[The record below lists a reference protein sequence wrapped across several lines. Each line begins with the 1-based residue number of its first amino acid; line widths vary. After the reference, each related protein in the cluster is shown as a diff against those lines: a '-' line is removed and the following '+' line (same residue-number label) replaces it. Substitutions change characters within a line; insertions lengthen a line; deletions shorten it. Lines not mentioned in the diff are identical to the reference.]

1 MTKLFNK
8 GGDGAGEIV
17 RVLGLIDN
25 DLDFTKWEPILP
37 LGIRDLQAIIGT
49 EPIDA
54 VEKYYREDHA
64 DVTEPD
70 GMAETLRLM
79 QQAVAMFTW
88 LKVIPTLDAQHG
100 TAGRGKHLGE
110 NETGMTALQEFKDE
124 ENIRNLAYEAVDAL
138 VELMDREKFDFW
150 MNGIKKKA
158 INRLLIQN
166 KETFDEYY
174 NIGSHRLFLVLIPM
188 IREVQDGQI
197 IPVITRNRY
206 NKLIEGDTVLTEKLL
221 EYVRRPLALLTIKK
235 AVERLPVEVLPNGIV
250 QVQQSTTVRDKL
262 RAEKEARQS
271 VANSLEQDAAA
282 YLDVLQDIIR
292 ELDAQSETV
301 DYYIPGVTVQS
312 KGITF

>member
-1 MTKLFNK
+1 MTRLFNK

-54 VEKYYREDHA
+54 VDKYYREDHA
-64 DVTEPD
+64 DVRETD
-70 GMAETLRLM
+70 SMAETLRLM

-138 VELMDREKFDFW
+138 VELLDREKFDFW
-150 MNGIKKKA
+150 INGIKKKA

-197 IPVITRNRY
+197 IPVITRSRY
-206 NKLIEGDTVLTEKLL
+206 NKLIEGDTVLMEKLL
-221 EYVRRPLALLTIKK
+221 EY
-235 AVERLPVEVLPNGIV
+235 
-250 QVQQSTTVRDKL
+250 VQQSTTVRDKL

-312 KGITF
+312 RGITF

>member
-8 GGDGAGEIV
+8 GGNGAGEIV

-25 DLDFTKWEPILP
+25 DLDFTKWEPIIP

-54 VEKYYREDHA
+54 VEKYYREDHE

-138 VELMDREKFDFW
+138 VELMDREK
-150 MNGIKKKA
+150 A

-197 IPVITRNRY
+197 IPVITRDRY

-282 YLDVLQDIIR
+282 YLDILQDIIR

>member
-54 VEKYYREDHA
+54 VDKYYREDHA
-64 DVTEPD
+64 DGTEPD

-221 EYVRRPLALLTIKK
+221 EYVRRPLALLTIKRPLNVYRWK
-235 AVERLPVEVLPNGIV
+235 FCPLESYRYNRVQPYGINCGRKKRPGNRLLTVWSRTRRLTWMYCRISSGNWMRSRKRWITIYRVLPYNP
-250 QVQQSTTVRDKL
+250 
-262 RAEKEARQS
+262 KE
-271 VANSLEQDAAA
+271 
-282 YLDVLQDIIR
+282 
-292 ELDAQSETV
+292 
-301 DYYIPGVTVQS
+301 
-312 KGITF
+312 

>member
-8 GGDGAGEIV
+8 NNDGAGEIV
-17 RVLGLIDN
+17 RVLGLIDD
-25 DLDFTKWEPILP
+25 DLDFSKWEPILP
-37 LGIRDLQAIIGT
+37 LGIRDLQAIIGV

-54 VEKYYREDHA
+54 LDKYYREEQEQGA
-64 DVTEPD
+64 
-70 GMAETLRLM
+70 GMDSKAETLRLM

-88 LKVIPTLDAQHG
+88 LKIIPTLDAQHG

-150 MNGIKKKA
+150 IKGIKKKA

-197 IPVITRNRY
+197 IPIINRDRY
-206 NKLIEGDTVLTEKLL
+206 NKLIEGDTGLTEKLI
-221 EYVRRPLALLTIKK
+221 EYVRRPLALLSIKK
-235 AVERLPVEVLPNGIV
+235 AVERLPVEILPNGIV

-271 VANSLEQDAAA
+271 VAKSLEQDAAA
-282 YLDVLQDIIR
+282 YLDILQDIIR
-292 ELDAQSETV
+292 ELDAEV
-301 DYYIPGVTVQS
+301 EPADYYIPGITVQS

>member
-17 RVLGLIDN
+17 RVLGLIDD

-54 VEKYYREDHA
+54 VDKYYREDHA
-64 DVTEPD
+64 DVMEAD
-70 GMAETLRLM
+70 SMAETLRLM

-206 NKLIEGDTVLTEKLL
+206 NGINCGRKK
-221 EYVRRPLALLTIKK
+221 RPGNRLLT
-235 AVERLPVEVLPNGIV
+235 VWSRTRRLTWMYCRISSGNWMRSRKRWTTIYRVLPYNP
-250 QVQQSTTVRDKL
+250 
-262 RAEKEARQS
+262 KE
-271 VANSLEQDAAA
+271 
-282 YLDVLQDIIR
+282 
-292 ELDAQSETV
+292 
-301 DYYIPGVTVQS
+301 
-312 KGITF
+312 

>member
-1 MTKLFNK
+1 MMKLFNK
-8 GGDGAGEIV
+8 NNDGAGEIV
-17 RVLGLIDN
+17 RVLGLIDK

-37 LGIRDLQAIIGT
+37 LGIRDLQAIIGA

-54 VEKYYREDHA
+54 IDNYYRNED
-64 DVTEPD
+64 TGEENNPK
-70 GMAETLRLM
+70 AEALRLM
-79 QQAVAMFTW
+79 QQAAAMFTW
-88 LKVIPTLDAQHG
+88 LKIIPTLDAQHG

-110 NETGMTALQEFKDE
+110 NETGMSAIQEFKDE

-138 VELMDREKFDFW
+138 VELMDREKFEFW
-150 MNGIKKKA
+150 MKGIKKKA

-197 IPVITRNRY
+197 IPIITRNRY
-206 NKLIEGDTVLTEKLL
+206 NKLIEGDTDLTESLI
-221 EYVRRPLALLTIKK
+221 EYIRRPLALLTIKK

-250 QVQQSTTVRDKL
+250 QVQQSGTVRDKL

-271 VANSLEQDAAA
+271 VSKSLEQDAAA

-292 ELDAQSETV
+292 ELDTEQETT
-301 DYYIPGVTVQS
+301 DYYISGVTIQS

>member
-1 MTKLFNK
+1 
-8 GGDGAGEIV
+8 
-17 RVLGLIDN
+17 
-25 DLDFTKWEPILP
+25 
-37 LGIRDLQAIIGT
+37 DLQAIIGT

-54 VEKYYREDHA
+54 VDKYYREDHA
-64 DVTEPD
+64 DGTEPD

-188 IREVQDGQI
+188 IR
-197 IPVITRNRY
+197 Y

>member
-1 MTKLFNK
+1 MMKLFNK
-8 GGDGAGEIV
+8 NNDGAGEIV
-17 RVLGLIDN
+17 RVLGLIDK

-37 LGIRDLQAIIGT
+37 LGIRDLQAIIGA

-54 VEKYYREDHA
+54 IDNYYRNED
-64 DVTEPD
+64 TGEENSPK
-70 GMAETLRLM
+70 AEALRLM
-79 QQAVAMFTW
+79 QQAAAMFTW
-88 LKVIPTLDAQHG
+88 LKIIPTLDAQHG

-110 NETGMTALQEFKDE
+110 NETGMSAIQEFKDE

-138 VELMDREKFDFW
+138 VELMDCEKFDFW
-150 MNGIKKKA
+150 MKGIKKKA

-197 IPVITRNRY
+197 IPIITRNRY
-206 NKLIEGDTVLTEKLL
+206 NKLIEGDTELTEALI
-221 EYVRRPLALLTIKK
+221 EYIRRPLALLTIKK

-250 QVQQSTTVRDKL
+250 QVQQSGTVREKL

-271 VANSLEQDAAA
+271 VSKSLEQDASA

-292 ELDAQSETV
+292 ELDTEQETT
-301 DYYIPGVTVQS
+301 DYYISGVTIQS

>member
-8 GGDGAGEIV
+8 AGDGAGEIV
-17 RVLGLIDN
+17 RVLGLIDD

-54 VEKYYREDHA
+54 VDKYYREDHA
-64 DVTEPD
+64 DVTEAD
-70 GMAETLRLM
+70 SMAETLRLM

-197 IPVITRNRY
+197 IPVITRSRY

-221 EYVRRPLALLTIKK
+221 EYVRRPLALLTIKRPLNVYRWK
-235 AVERLPVEVLPNGIV
+235 FCLMESYRYSRAQPYEINCGRKKRPGNRLLTVWSRTRRLTWMYCRISLGNWMRSRKRWIIIYRVLPYN
-250 QVQQSTTVRDKL
+250 
-262 RAEKEARQS
+262 
-271 VANSLEQDAAA
+271 
-282 YLDVLQDIIR
+282 
-292 ELDAQSETV
+292 
-301 DYYIPGVTVQS
+301 PGE
-312 KGITF
+312 